1 MFHLSP
7 ASVICLKYS
16 QQEATTFDAKTAL
29 DGARGTSRNGVP
41 TCAATPRC
49 LSWTAVRRP
58 DYSYILAA
66 VRIYESVEPY
76 VAALRIVYGGW
87 LTNASDRLMPNA
99 RDRAA
104 GPIATAAPRPA
115 RAGGRV
121 RGMSL

>member
-1 MFHLSP
+1 MRSDPKMPLMDSCPSP
-7 ASVICLKYS
+7 
-16 QQEATTFDAKTAL
+16 
-29 DGARGTSRNGVP
+29 R
-41 TCAATPRC
+41 
-49 LSWTAVRRP
+49 

-104 GPIATAAPRPA
+104 GPIATAGAPRPA
-115 RAGGRV
+115 RAASAGGRV
-121 RGMSL
+121 RGMSLDS